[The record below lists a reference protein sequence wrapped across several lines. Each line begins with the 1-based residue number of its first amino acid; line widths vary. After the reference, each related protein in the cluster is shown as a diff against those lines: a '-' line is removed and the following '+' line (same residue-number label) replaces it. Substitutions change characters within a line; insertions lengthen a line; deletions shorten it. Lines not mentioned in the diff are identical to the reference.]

1 MSHHPAKAVPVPFWV
16 DSAWYGGLLV
26 VVVLAL
32 AATWL
37 EQQPFLK
44 GSGLSA
50 LTLAIVLGMFFGNTP
65 AAPLLRH
72 VAAGVDFS
80 RTRLLRLGIILYGFR
95 ITLAQL
101 YEVGW
106 AGLLLDALMLSGT
119 FLFAQWLGQRVL
131 RMDRETSLLIGAG
144 ASICGAAAVMGA
156 EPVVRAPA
164 HKVSVAVATVVVFG
178 TIAMFLYPFLQ
189 GWLGM
194 GDHAHGLYVGSTVH
208 EVAQVVVAGNA
219 AGEQA
224 AATAVIEK
232 MLRVM
237 MLAPFLLV
245 LGAWLA
251 KNRDEGE
258 GAAHQG
264 KNKLVIPWF
273 ALWFIA
279 VCCFN
284 SLGWLPKALQ
294 AALIQFDTFI
304 LAAAMGALGLR
315 THVGAVREAGA
326 KPLLLASGLFVFLV
340 VGGYVANRVVLT
352 LLM

>member
-1 MSHHPAKAVPVPFWV
+1 MSHTSAKASPVPFWV
-16 DSAWYGGLLV
+16 NPALYGGLLLV
-26 VVVLAL
+26 CLLAL
-32 AATWL
+32 ASTWL
-37 EQQPFLK
+37 ERQPFLK
-44 GSGLSA
+44 TSGLSA
-50 LTLAIVLGMFFGNTP
+50 LTLAIIIGMVLGNTP

-72 VAAGVDFS
+72 VAAGVDFA

-101 YEVGW
+101 YQVGW
-106 AGLLLDALMLSGT
+106 SGLLLDALMLGST

-189 GWLGM
+189 GWLGL
-194 GDHAHGLYVGSTVH
+194 DDRAYGLYVGSTVH

-237 MLAPFLLV
+237 MLAPFLLL

-251 KNRDEGE
+251 RHREEGGE
-258 GAAHQG
+258 AAQPG
-264 KNKLVIPWF
+264 RNKLVIPWF

-284 SLGWLPKALQ
+284 SLGWLPKEVQ
-294 AALIQFDTFI
+294 GALIQFDTFI

-315 THVGAVREAGA
+315 THAGAVREAGA

-340 VGGYVANRVVLT
+340 VGGYAANRAVLT
-352 LLM
+352 LLG

>member
-189 GWLGM
+189 GWLGL
-194 GDHAHGLYVGSTVH
+194 DAHAYGLYVGSTVH
-208 EVAQVVVAGNA
+208 EVAQIVVAGNA

-237 MLAPFLLV
+237 MLAPFLLL

-251 KNRDEGE
+251 RHRVEAEGQE
-258 GAAHQG
+258 QAA

-273 ALWFIA
+273 AIWFIV

-284 SLGWLPKALQ
+284 SLDCLPKALQ
-294 AALIQFDTFI
+294 TALIQIDTFI
-304 LAAAMGALGLR
+304 LAAAMAALGLR
-315 THVGAVREAGA
+315 THAGAVREAGA
-326 KPLLLASGLFVFLV
+326 KPLLLASGLFIFLV
-340 VGGYVANRVVLT
+340 VGGYLANRLVLM
-352 LLM
+352 LLG

>member
-1 MSHHPAKAVPVPFWV
+1 MPSLTPASRPLWAKPAL
-16 DSAWYGGLLV
+16 YTGLLLV
-26 VVVLAL
+26 TLLAAL
-32 AATWL
+32 ASWL
-37 EQQPFLK
+37 ERQPFLQ

-50 LTLAIVLGMFFGNTP
+50 LTLAIVIGMALGNTP

-72 VAAGVDFS
+72 VAEGVDFS
-80 RTRLLRLGIILYGFR
+80 RTRLLRLGIILYGLR

-101 YEVGW
+101 AEVGW
-106 AGLLLDALMLSGT
+106 AGLLLDVLMLSGT
-119 FLFAQWLGQRVL
+119 FFFAQWLGQRVL
-131 RMDRETSLLIGAG
+131 RMDRDLSLLIGAG

-189 GWLGM
+189 GWLGLD
-194 GDHAHGLYVGSTVH
+194 DHAYGLYVGSTVH

-224 AATAVIEK
+224 AAIAVIEK

-237 MLAPFLLV
+237 LLAPFLLL
-245 LGAWLA
+245 LGAWLSKQREA
-251 KNRDEGE
+251 GEGE
-258 GAAHQG
+258 S

-284 SLGWLPKALQ
+284 SLDWLPKDVQ
-294 AALIQFDTFI
+294 AALIRFDTFI
-304 LAAAMGALGLR
+304 LAAAMAALGLR
-315 THVGAVREAGA
+315 THAGAVREAGA

-340 VGGYVANRVVLT
+340 IGGYLANRVVLGC
-352 LLM
+352 L